1 MTCIKLATETQNHPV
16 PALCFL
22 LGPRYDKGGTL
33 VFTGPL
39 EQG

>member
-1 MTCIKLATETQNHPV
+1 MTCIELATETLRTVLCLP
-16 PALCFL
+16 CFL
-22 LGPRYDKGGTL
+22 MGPGYDKGGTF